1 MFEELFENNHPV
13 RSIIPIHRF
22 GGTGAPFLR
31 DAARPEPAGEPLR
44 QHLGHDLAP
53 GERGYLD
60 RVPSHTAVISHG
72 DNVVEAFSQTGW
84 QWGGIWPGPV
94 DYQHFSVNGRWA
106 PCVDHAHQE

>member
-1 MFEELFENNHPV
+1 MAPAPHSYGTPLDLSPLENPCV
-13 RSIIPIHRF
+13 SISGMTSP
-22 GGTGAPFLR
+22 
-31 DAARPEPAGEPLR
+31 PAS
-44 QHLGHDLAP
+44 
-53 GERGYLD
+53 ERYLD
-60 RVPSHTAVISHG
+60 RAPSHTAVISHG